1 MTLIRKSHVMF
12 VTSILRSLNVMT
24 KPRPLSPHLQIYR
37 LPLPAL
43 MSISHRLS
51 GVVLSTGTIFVAVWL
66 MMLAAG
72 ETSFALAQSVVGH
85 PLSQL
90 VLFGYSVALFY
101 HACNGVRHLFWDAV
115 IGLNIPA
122 IYASGRVAIALA
134 VVLTGL
140 FWLVIYW

>member
-1 MTLIRKSHVMF
+1 MTLSRNSHVMF
-12 VTSILRSLNVMT
+12 VASILRSVNVMT

-115 IGLNIPA
+115 IGVNIPA

>member
-1 MTLIRKSHVMF
+1 MF

-72 ETSFALAQSVVGH
+72 ETSFALAQSVAGH

-115 IGLNIPA
+115 IGVNIPA
-122 IYASGRVAIALA
+122 IYASGRFAIALA

>member
-1 MTLIRKSHVMF
+1 MTLSRKSQVMF

-51 GVVLSTGTIFVAVWL
+51 GVVLSTVTIFVAVWL

-115 IGLNIPA
+115 IGVNIPA

>member
-1 MTLIRKSHVMF
+1 MTLSRNSHVMF
-12 VTSILRSLNVMT
+12 LASILRSVNVMT

-115 IGLNIPA
+115 IGVNIPA

-134 VVLTGL
+134 IVLTGL
-140 FWLVIYW
+140 FWAVIYS